1 MIEYAYNIGDS
12 YIMKQKTHES
22 KNGTVNFS
30 SRLNKEVFSV
40 LEDEALDKNI
50 SVNSLVNNILGKYVS
65 LDRHAKDIELIS
77 LTKRSVTRIFSE
89 MDENNIT
96 KLAEEVGGVVHRELV
111 FLKFNEMTFDNLI
124 YVLVINATRYG
135 SVKHT
140 SIDSKHSICIHHG
153 TCLEFSKFLSL
164 VHCQMALHLSIKISI
179 TNTDQNTVCMELFEP

>member
-1 MIEYAYNIGDS
+1 MA
-12 YIMKQKTHES
+12 QKNPES

-40 LEDEALDKNI
+40 LEDEASDKNI

-77 LTKRSVTRIFSE
+77 LTKRSVTRIFSG
-89 MDENNIT
+89 MND
-96 KLAEEVGGVVHRELV
+96 KDVQQLAEEVGGVVHRELV

-140 SIDSKHSICIHHG
+140 STDSKHSICIHHG
-153 TCLEFSKFLSL
+153 TCMEFSKFLSS
-164 VHCQMALHLSIKISI
+164 VHYMMAQHLSVKISI